1 MSQRVVKNRDFT
13 PMIVEDLMSNVE
25 ETKEET
31 NVVNFNLG

>member
-1 MSQRVVKNRDFT
+1 MVKNRDLT

-25 ETKEET
+25 EIKEET